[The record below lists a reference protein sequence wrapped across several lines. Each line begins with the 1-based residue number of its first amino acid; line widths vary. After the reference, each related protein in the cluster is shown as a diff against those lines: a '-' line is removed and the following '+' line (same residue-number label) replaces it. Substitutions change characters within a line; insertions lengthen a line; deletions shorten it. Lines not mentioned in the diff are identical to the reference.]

1 MGKQDS
7 LESRI
12 KLVKERVNAACI
24 VNGRSPNSVTLL
36 AVSKTKPIEMLREAE
51 RHGLKQFGENYA
63 DEAKEKIQQRP
74 ALKSEWHFIGRIQ
87 SNKTQSIAQ
96 HFAWIHTVDRIK
108 VAKRL
113 ASHCPENK
121 ILQILLQVNVDSD
134 ENKGGIEA
142 GKIDE
147 LIKYVLSEPNLN
159 LRGLMTILSKETD
172 PQKGYSKLRDLFNH
186 LQETYAQELHNWD
199 TLSMG
204 MSNDLEVAVN
214 CGSDNSESWN
224 RHIRFSSELEGVLG

>member
-87 SNKTQSIAQ
+87 SNKTKSIAQ

-121 ILQILLQVNVDSD
+121 ILQILLQVKVDSD

-172 PQKGYSKLRDLFNH
+172 PQKGYSKLRYLFNH
-186 LQETYAQELHNWD
+186 LQETYAQEFHNWD

-214 CGSDNSESWN
+214 CGATIVRVGTDIFGS
-224 RHIRFSSELEGVLG
+224 RAK

>member
-87 SNKTQSIAQ
+87 SNKTQTIAQ

-172 PQKGYSKLRDLFNH
+172 PQKGYSKLRYLFNH
-186 LQETYAQELHNWD
+186 LQETYAQEFHNWD

-214 CGSDNSESWN
+214 CGATIVRVGTDIFGSRAN
-224 RHIRFSSELEGVLG
+224 

>member
-24 VNGRSPNSVTLL
+24 VNGRSPDSVALL

-87 SNKTQSIAQ
+87 SNKTQTIAQ

-214 CGSDNSESWN
+214 CGATIVRVGTDIFGSRVKQKE
-224 RHIRFSSELEGVLG
+224 F

>member
-87 SNKTQSIAQ
+87 SNKTQTIAQ

-186 LQETYAQELHNWD
+186 LQETYAQEFHNWD

-214 CGSDNSESWN
+214 CGATIVRVGTDIFGSRAN
-224 RHIRFSSELEGVLG
+224 

>member
-1 MGKQDS
+1 MGKQAS
-7 LESRI
+7 LETRI
-12 KLVKERVNAACI
+12 KLVKERVDAACKI
-24 VNGRSPNSVTLL
+24 NGRLPNSVTLL

-74 ALKSEWHFIGRIQ
+74 ALKGEWHFIGRIQ

-134 ENKGGIEA
+134 ENKGGVEE

-147 LIKYVLSEPNLN
+147 LVRYVLSEPKLN
-159 LRGLMTILSKETD
+159 LRGLMTILSEGTD
-172 PQKGYSKLRDLFNH
+172 PQKGYSKLRDLFNN
-186 LQETYAQELHNWD
+186 LQETYAQELQNWD

-214 CGSDNSESWN
+214 CGATIVRVGTDIFGSRAN
-224 RHIRFSSELEGVLG
+224 

>member
-24 VNGRSPNSVTLL
+24 ANGRSPNSVTLL

-87 SNKTQSIAQ
+87 SNKTQTIAQ

-147 LIKYVLSEPNLN
+147 LIKYVLGEPNLN
-159 LRGLMTILSKETD
+159 LRGLMTILSRETD

-214 CGSDNSESWN
+214 CGATIVRVGTDIFGSRAN
-224 RHIRFSSELEGVLG
+224 

>member
-24 VNGRSPNSVTLL
+24 VSGRSPDSVTLL

-172 PQKGYSKLRDLFNH
+172 PQKGYSKLRDLFND
-186 LQETYAQELHNWD
+186 LQETFAQEFQIGRAH
-199 TLSMG
+199 
-204 MSNDLEVAVN
+204 V
-214 CGSDNSESWN
+214 
-224 RHIRFSSELEGVLG
+224 

>member
-1 MGKQDS
+1 MCKQDS

-87 SNKTQSIAQ
+87 SNKTQTIAQ

-113 ASHCPENK
+113 ASHCPDNK

-214 CGSDNSESWN
+214 CGATIVRVGTDIFGSRAN
-224 RHIRFSSELEGVLG
+224 

>member
-87 SNKTQSIAQ
+87 SNKTKSIAQ

-172 PQKGYSKLRDLFNH
+172 PQKGYSKLRDLFNR
-186 LQETYAQELHNWD
+186 LRETYAQEFHNWD

-214 CGSDNSESWN
+214 CGATIVRVGTDIFGSRDN
-224 RHIRFSSELEGVLG
+224 

>member
-24 VNGRSPNSVTLL
+24 ANGRSPNSVTLL

-51 RHGLKQFGENYA
+51 RHGLKRFGENYA

-147 LIKYVLSEPNLN
+147 LIKYVLNEPNLN
-159 LRGLMTILSKETD
+159 LRGLMTILSRETD

-214 CGSDNSESWN
+214 CGATIVRVGTDIFGSRAN
-224 RHIRFSSELEGVLG
+224 

>member
-134 ENKGGIEA
+134 ENKCGIEA

-159 LRGLMTILSKETD
+159 LRGLMTILSRETD

-186 LQETYAQELHNWD
+186 LQETYAQEFHNWD

-214 CGSDNSESWN
+214 CGATIVRVGTDIFGSRDN
-224 RHIRFSSELEGVLG
+224 

>member
-1 MGKQDS
+1 MDKQDS

-24 VNGRSPNSVTLL
+24 VNGRLPNSVTLL

-147 LIKYVLSEPNLN
+147 LMKYVLSEPNLN
-159 LRGLMTILSKETD
+159 LRGLMTILSRETD
-172 PQKGYSKLRDLFNH
+172 PQKGYSKLRDLFSH

-214 CGSDNSESWN
+214 CGATIVRVGTDIFGSRDN
-224 RHIRFSSELEGVLG
+224 

>member
-1 MGKQDS
+1 MDKQDS

-51 RHGLKQFGENYA
+51 RHGLKHFGENYA

-74 ALKSEWHFIGRIQ
+74 ALKGEWHFIGRIQ
-87 SNKTQSIAQ
+87 SNKTKSIAQ
-96 HFAWIHTVDRIK
+96 HFTWIHTVDRIK

-134 ENKGGIEA
+134 ENKGGIEV
-142 GKIDE
+142 GNIDE
-147 LIKYVLSEPNLN
+147 LIKCVLSEPNLN
-159 LRGLMTILSKETD
+159 LRGLMTILSKDTD
-172 PQKGYSKLRDLFNH
+172 PQKGYSKLREIFNH
-186 LQETYAQELHNWD
+186 LQETYAQEFHNWD

-214 CGSDNSESWN
+214 CGATIVRVGTDIFGSRDN
-224 RHIRFSSELEGVLG
+224 